1 MSRSWA
7 LLAGVVG
14 AAYAALFW
22 TAGPVDDDF
31 ICYRFARS
39 LVEGRGLAWNGT
51 EQAEGF
57 TVPLWVG
64 LHALGQLVGL
74 DPTVL
79 SRAVGVLAAGA
90 SAWVLA
96 EAWRLVAGS
105 RRGGP
110 AWLVALAPAVAFHA
124 CAGLGTTL
132 QMLLLVL
139 HAWACLRCGMQSST
153 TSSSSKGKQ
162 EERPSRGEAAA
173 SLASG
178 LPLALAC
185 LLRQEAAVLVL
196 PLLLGGSALRRLAVL
211 PLGALA
217 AWTGFR
223 LLWFGRLLPL
233 TWSAKKLPLLDD
245 LGYGLEY
252 LLTDL
257 PSLGTLLL
265 VLALLAPRAQREDC
279 EPVHEALAALRRGFL
294 LHVAYVVAVGG
305 DHMAWSRY
313 LVPVFPL
320 GLLLTGSALRGW
332 RGARPLGVAAVLGL
346 QAVWVPALGSP
357 LWTAEARF
365 LDQSAFVER
374 WRTIGRWMRTA
385 APEGTRVMT
394 SPIGAIGWES
404 RLEVLDLL
412 GLVHEHV
419 LTVEPDLD
427 GVGVKGH
434 HRSAT
439 AWVLAER
446 PEWCL
451 LGNGVR
457 IEGRLEIN
465 PWEVALVSDPRF
477 VRDYRRVE
485 VALEEGE
492 PLDLFVRRDL
502 PLPAGGRWSSP

>member
-1 MSRSWA
+1 MSRPWA
-7 LLAGVVG
+7 WLAGIVG
-14 AAYAALFW
+14 AAYAAFFW
-22 TAGPVDDDF
+22 SAGPVDDDF

-39 LVEGRGLAWNGT
+39 LVEGRGLAWNGS

-64 LHALGQLVGL
+64 LHALGQMVGL

-79 SRAVGVLAAGA
+79 SRAAGVLAAGA

-105 RRGGP
+105 LRGGP
-110 AWLVALAPAVAFHA
+110 AWLLALAPAVAFHA

-139 HAWACLRCGMQSST
+139 HAWACLRCAVG
-153 TSSSSKGKQ
+153 
-162 EERPSRGEAAA
+162 ERSNRGQAAA
-173 SLASG
+173 SLAWG

-196 PLLLGGSALRRLAVL
+196 PLLLGGPALRRQAVL
-211 PLGALA
+211 PLGALV

-245 LGYGLEY
+245 LGYGVEY
-252 LLTDL
+252 LLRDL

-265 VLALLAPRAQREDC
+265 VLALLAPRPRREDH
-279 EPVHEALAALRRGFL
+279 EPVHAALTALRRGFL
-294 LHVAYVVAVGG
+294 LHVAYVLAVGG

-320 GLLLTGSALRGW
+320 GLLLAAEALRGW
-332 RGARPLGVAAVLGL
+332 RGALPLGAAAVLGL
-346 QAVWVPALGSP
+346 QAAWVPALASP

-365 LDQSAFVER
+365 LDQSVFVER
-374 WRTIGRWMRTA
+374 WRTIGRWMRAA
-385 APEGTRVMT
+385 APEGTRVVT
-394 SPIGAIGWES
+394 SPIGAVGWES

-412 GLVHEHV
+412 GLVHEQV
-419 LTVEPDLD
+419 LDVEPDLER
-427 GVGVKGH
+427 VGVKGH

-439 AWVLAER
+439 AWVLAAR

-465 PWEVALVSDPRF
+465 PWEAGLVSDPRF

-485 VALEEGE
+485 VALEAGE

-502 PLPAGGRWSSP
+502 PLPVGGRWSSP